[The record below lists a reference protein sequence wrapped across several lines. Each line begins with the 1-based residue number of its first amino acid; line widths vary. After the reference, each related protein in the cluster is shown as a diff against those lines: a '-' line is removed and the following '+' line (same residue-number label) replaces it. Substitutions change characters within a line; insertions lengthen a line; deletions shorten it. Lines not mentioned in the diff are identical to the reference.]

1 MRKIIASINI
11 DSNSIKLVVGEFN
24 QGRLHILS
32 TSKVNVKHDEDKDK
46 FNANLIEAIKEAK
59 EKSSLALGLEITK
72 VVLSIDS
79 RNLRLVKAATAIKIK
94 HIDEGEINHII
105 NGYDIDKIFDSIT
118 FDKVPEKY
126 ALTSIIPVEF
136 IIDEDKIVEEPV
148 GIESENLGLK
158 AILVLSPK
166 EYVQNM
172 LNIVNAA
179 GLKVIDVVPTSL
191 GDYNCFKNKTTK
203 ESIGAIVN
211 IGYDETCISIFN
223 KGILTNSKCFPIG
236 EKSVIRD
243 IAFVKNLKFDV
254 AKGVY
259 KKIALA
265 NTKLSNKNEFVIAV
279 DNDENKIKLEQFD
292 VSEIAVS
299 RIEEILELVK
309 KQINILTKKQI
320 SYIIIT
326 GALTELK
333 DFSITLESVLG
344 KNAYLGKLKI
354 IGARDNNYVSAIG
367 VIKYFNN
374 QLKLKNRNFSIFSED
389 ELEEM
394 NNLGKE
400 SSDNKNSLVN
410 KVFGYFFDS

>member
-1 MRKIIASINI
+1 
-11 DSNSIKLVVGEFN
+11 
-24 QGRLHILS
+24 
-32 TSKVNVKHDEDKDK
+32 
-46 FNANLIEAIKEAK
+46 
-59 EKSSLALGLEITK
+59 
-72 VVLSIDS
+72 
-79 RNLRLVKAATAIKIK
+79 
-94 HIDEGEINHII
+94 
-105 NGYDIDKIFDSIT
+105 
-118 FDKVPEKY
+118 
-126 ALTSIIPVEF
+126 
-136 IIDEDKIVEEPV
+136 
-148 GIESENLGLK
+148 
-158 AILVLSPK
+158 
-166 EYVQNM
+166 M

-191 GDYNCFKNKTTK
+191 GDYNCFKNETTK